1 MADFGQFW
9 RAFARLLSLK
19 HRHTGYHFPS
29 NLPIF
34 PNKKGPHRSEG
45 LSYCPVASKIR
56 GEPLKVMLPDGYY
69 YYNYPCTP
77 PPFFWDSGFRLGL
90 VQI

>member
-1 MADFGQFW
+1 MAVPERQLSVLDG
-9 RAFARLLSLK
+9 AF
-19 HRHTGYHFPS
+19 
-29 NLPIF
+29 PIEIRKALTEVKAF
-34 PNKKGPHRSEG
+34 LIS
-45 LSYCPVASKIR
+45 PVASKTR

-90 VQI
+90 MQR